1 MRPIHA
7 GNLSGYWILK
17 QGSLNTAL
25 VEGTATLLLW
35 QMEGTEEV
43 TIKMVNDC
51 GFAIM
56 AIRSGENK
64 YRLFA
69 FSIDQADTL
78 LPEEYK
84 LSYFNGLIDQKFKEV
99 A

>member
-7 GNLSGYWILK
+7 GNLSGYWTLK

-84 LSYFNGLIDQKFKEV
+84 LPYFNGLIDQKFKEV